1 MKMTL
6 LEMVQNIL
14 SDMDSEEIN
23 SISDSNEAAQIAS
36 VIENTYFGLISARAI
51 PEHSQTIKL
60 TSFSSSVRPTHFS
73 FPSRVKNIEFL
84 DYNVTE
90 VVGGVQYKRLTY
102 LSPDDFFSVSDS
114 RDSTAS
120 NVIQVEDVQADS
132 ILLIRNDVM
141 PAYYTSFDD
150 ENVVLDSYMSL
161 VDSTLTSAKTRSYG
175 VRFPTFDAFS
185 DSFIPDIDDV
195 MFPYLLAE
203 AKSTALSLF
212 KSGADPKIEQLA
224 RRQKVY
230 VQNDLHRL
238 NVGRP
243 KNNYGRR

>member
-1 MKMTL
+1 
-6 LEMVQNIL
+6 MVQNIL

-73 FPSRVKNIEFL
+73 FPARIKNIEFL
-84 DYNVTE
+84 
-90 VVGGVQYKRLTY
+90 
-102 LSPDDFFSVSDS
+102 
-114 RDSTAS
+114 
-120 NVIQVEDVQADS
+120 ADS

-141 PAYYTSFDD
+141 PVYYTSFDD
-150 ENVVLDSYMSL
+150 ENVVLDSYMSS
-161 VDSTLTSAKTRSYG
+161 VDSTLTSAKTRAYG
-175 VRFPTFDAFS
+175 VRFPTFDS
-185 DSFIPDIDDV
+185 YTDTFIPDIDDV

-212 KSGADPKIEQLA
+212 KSGTDPKIEQLA

-243 KNNYGRR
+243 KNDYGRR